1 MNIKFKMTEIDDLR
15 IEACQEYFKQV
26 LKNGWQQQLY
36 SIAEKEV
43 KNNGRF
49 KDKYIETYN
58 SMRDRGISCF
68 SVEDMDITIMS
79 QLPWNKMVVNDGLR
93 KVMAAITKDKNET
106 QSHRNGNETNNEL
119 YRRAHL
125 YLENLRD
132 FVRAVDK
139 DESIDDIERAAYRQ
153 KYISRIDSLDN
164 EIDDE
169 RIKTI
174 QKEKEM
180 ADGIARVLS
189 SADPGTEWMKVLKP
203 YMDNL
208 RDARGPEKYDEF
220 FQFVVQA
227 SDAGIPYAHWYVVEF
242 CLDREDYAE
251 ATKRIELCY
260 PEFKGIS
267 KTRLHRIV
275 KTISNSIHVHKLS
288 NEVWNSEEAANVLME
303 KLRAHGYDIVKG
315 ENGQFD
321 LSTQVTFTEKK

>member
-1 MNIKFKMTEIDDLR
+1 MNMKFKMTEIDDLR
-15 IEACQEYFKQV
+15 IEVCQEYFKLV
-26 LKNGWQQQLY
+26 LKPGWQQQLY

-43 KNNGRF
+43 KSNGRF
-49 KDKYIETYN
+49 KDKYIKTYN

-79 QLPWNKMVVNDGLR
+79 QLLWNKIIVVNDSLR
-93 KVMAAITKDKNET
+93 KVMAAITKDKNDT

-132 FVRAVDK
+132 FVRTVDK
-139 DESIDDIERAAYRQ
+139 DESIDDLERIAYRQ

-169 RIKTI
+169 RIKTV

-189 SADPGTEWMKVLKP
+189 STDPGTEWIKVLKR

-208 RDARGPEKYDEF
+208 RDAGEPDKEDRIDEYH
-220 FQFVVQA
+220 QFIVQA
-227 SDAGIPYAHWYVVEF
+227 SDAGIPYAHGYVVDF
-242 CLDREDYAE
+242 CLQREDYTE
-251 ATKRIELCY
+251 AAKRIELCY
-260 PEFKGIS
+260 PEFKGIPNGCLKS
-267 KTRLHRIV
+267 IV
-275 KTISNSIHVHKLS
+275 LSINVRKMSNNVWS
-288 NEVWNSEEAANVLME
+288 NEEAANGLID
-303 KLRAHGYDIVKG
+303 KLRAHGYTIVKREDG
-315 ENGQFD
+315 LFELN
-321 LSTQVTFTEKK
+321 TQETSPEKN